1 MGENMRRISIAD
13 VAAGVLKVPAV
24 CKRLNKT
31 RMTLNR
37 WRKAGS
43 GPACVKIGGHWFYP
57 LNHLE
62 AYEAEIAADRKG
74 KRAAPTLS
82 ERYAQQIGAAQM
94 TSKVE

>member
-1 MGENMRRISIAD
+1 MRRISIAD

-24 CKRLNKT
+24 CKRLKRT
-31 RMTLNR
+31 RMTLDR
-37 WRKAGS
+37 WRKAGN

-62 AYEAEIAADRKG
+62 AYEAEIAAIRKG

-82 ERYAQQIGAAQM
+82 ERYADQLSRTQQ
-94 TSKVE
+94 TSEGQ